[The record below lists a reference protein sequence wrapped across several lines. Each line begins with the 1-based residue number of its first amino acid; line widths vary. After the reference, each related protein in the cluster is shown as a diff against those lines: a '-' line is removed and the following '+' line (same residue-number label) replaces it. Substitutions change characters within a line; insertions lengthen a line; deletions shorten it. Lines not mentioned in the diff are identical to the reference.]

1 MPRSQRYIVFQCS
14 KPQSDIEIL
23 GDQIHEPRR
32 DVGLEDDC
40 GILRQEFREEGR
52 HETEVARHR
61 DSQAAARLELAVVGE
76 GSSRFAPSWR
86 IKLREMP
93 QRRIALLALPVL
105 DVELVIDAPSGT
117 EAKAFLDRFLLG
129 FQRAGG

>member
-1 MPRSQRYIVFQCS
+1 MGITRAEFLRLLPAAVGHAPFRFEG
-14 KPQSDIEIL
+14 DEIE
-23 GDQIHEPRR
+23 GDGPP
-32 DVGLEDDC
+32 
-40 GILRQEFREEGR
+40 
-52 HETEVARHR
+52 A
-61 DSQAAARLELAVVGE
+61 
-76 GSSRFAPSWR
+76 WR

-117 EAKAFLDRFLLG
+117 EANAFVQRFLLG

>member
-1 MPRSQRYIVFQCS
+1 MKLHYEMGITPADFLRLLPAAVGHAPFRFEG
-14 KPQSDIEIL
+14 DEIH
-23 GDQIHEPRR
+23 GD
-32 DVGLEDDC
+32 G
-40 GILRQEFREEGR
+40 
-52 HETEVARHR
+52 
-61 DSQAAARLELAVVGE
+61 
-76 GSSRFAPSWR
+76 APSWR

-117 EAKAFLDRFLLG
+117 EAQAFVDRFLLG

>member
-1 MPRSQRYIVFQCS
+1 MSITRADFLRLLPAAVGQAPFCFEG
-14 KPQSDIEIL
+14 DEIR
-23 GDQIHEPRR
+23 GD
-32 DVGLEDDC
+32 G
-40 GILRQEFREEGR
+40 
-52 HETEVARHR
+52 
-61 DSQAAARLELAVVGE
+61 
-76 GSSRFAPSWR
+76 APSWR

-105 DVELVIDAPSGT
+105 GVELVIDAPSGT

>member
-1 MPRSQRYIVFQCS
+1 MGITRADFLRLLPAAVGHAPFRFEG
-14 KPQSDIEIL
+14 DEIH
-23 GDQIHEPRR
+23 GD
-32 DVGLEDDC
+32 G
-40 GILRQEFREEGR
+40 
-52 HETEVARHR
+52 
-61 DSQAAARLELAVVGE
+61 
-76 GSSRFAPSWR
+76 APSWR